1 MSLSPDSKAKFN
13 LRGAQ
18 ILLVEEGSMALDILV
33 QILVGFGGKD
43 MMKVQSVAEAKEL
56 LGKATLDLMV
66 VAASVG
72 DGAGY
77 ALVEWIRREGP
88 ESNRF
93 VPIVMLAA
101 HTPQTDVMRARDS
114 GAHCIIA
121 KPLKPV
127 VLLERILWVA
137 REQKKFVSCPSYAGP
152 DRRFRFD
159 GPPAGGPGRRHDDIN
174 EDLGEAIAP
183 NMSQDM
189 IDALIT
195 RKKKS

>member
-1 MSLSPDSKAKFN
+1 MSLRPDSKAKFN

-77 ALVEWIRREGP
+77 ALV
-88 ESNRF
+88 F
-93 VPIVMLAA
+93 
-101 HTPQTDVMRARDS
+101 
-114 GAHCIIA
+114 
-121 KPLKPV
+121 
-127 VLLERILWVA
+127 
-137 REQKKFVSCPSYAGP
+137 
-152 DRRFRFD
+152 
-159 GPPAGGPGRRHDDIN
+159 
-174 EDLGEAIAP
+174 
-183 NMSQDM
+183 
-189 IDALIT
+189 ALIAG
-195 RKKKS
+195 RFFRWE